1 MSNIADLIRSR
12 PDHQAILD
20 AASELGQKQGLDIYL
35 VGGYVRDLL
44 LQRETQDIDLMVE
57 GDGIAFARTLGQAL
71 GIDRVVAFEEY
82 GTALIPLKVTQVEVA
97 TARTESYDADSRKPQ
112 VESGTIGNDL
122 ARRDFT
128 INSLAAALDPDRY
141 GELLD
146 PFNGIQDIHRGILR
160 TPLDPDTTF
169 SEDPL
174 RMLRAARFAAQLGYV
189 VVPECLESMERQKD
203 RIAIVSWERIT
214 DEIMKTLSTDT
225 PSTGFIILKQTGL
238 LTSVFPELDELSG
251 AEVRDGRGHK
261 DVFSHTMQVVDN
273 AAALSPKI
281 AVRFAALVHD
291 IGKPRTKRYDEQR
304 GWTFHHHEEVGRRM
318 LQGIA
323 RRMRLSNEL
332 RDYLMKLTK
341 LHLRPI
347 ALAKEG
353 VTDSAVRRVMRE
365 AEDDVDDLMLLCRA
379 DITTKQAARQTRY
392 MANFERVEALM
403 SDVVLRDE
411 MRAFQSPVRGDEI
424 MTICRLE
431 PGPLVGKLK
440 TAIEEAILDGQIENT
455 HESALAYLHVVKD
468 QILTSDENQQSPP

>member
-12 PDHQAILD
+12 SAHQAILE
-20 AASELGQKQGLDIYL
+20 AASELARQQELDVYL

-44 LQRETQDIDLMVE
+44 LRRDNQDIDLMVE
-57 GDGIAFARTLGQAL
+57 GDGIAFARALGKAL
-71 GIDRVVAFEEY
+71 GIDRVVTFEEF
-82 GTALIPLKVTQVEVA
+82 GTALIPLKNVQVEVA
-97 TARTESYDADSRKPQ
+97 TARTESYDADSRKPH
-112 VESGTIGNDL
+112 VEAGTIGNDL

-128 INSLAAALDPDRY
+128 INSLAASILPGSY

-146 PFNGIQDIHRGILR
+146 PFNGIHDMDRGILR

-189 VVPECLESMERQKD
+189 IVPECLESMVRQKD
-203 RIAIVSWERIT
+203 RMAIVSWERIT
-214 DEIMKTLSTDT
+214 EEILKTLATDK
-225 PSTGFIILKQTGL
+225 PSIGFIILKETGL
-238 LTSVFPELDELSG
+238 VANVFPELDELSG

-273 AAALSPKI
+273 AAALSSKV
-281 AVRFAALVHD
+281 ALRFAALVHD

-304 GWTFHHHEEVGRRM
+304 GWTFYHHEEVGRRM

-332 RDYLMKLTK
+332 RDYLMKLTR

-365 AEDDVDDLMLLCRA
+365 AGDDVDDLMILCRA
-379 DITTKQAARQTRY
+379 DITTKQAARQAQY
-392 MANFERVEALM
+392 MANFERVEAFM
-403 SDVVLRDE
+403 ADVVLRDE

-424 MTICRLE
+424 MSICGLE

-440 TAIEEAILDGQIENT
+440 TTIEEAILDGQIENT
-455 HESALAYLHVVKD
+455 HEAALAYLHAVKD
-468 QILTSDENQQSPP
+468 RILAAG

>member
-12 PDHQAILD
+12 TSHQDILG
-20 AASELGQKQGLDIYL
+20 AASELAQNQDLGIYL

-44 LQRETQDIDLMVE
+44 LQRKNQDIDLMVE
-57 GDGIAFARTLGQAL
+57 GDGIAFARQLGQAL
-71 GIDRVVAFEEY
+71 GIDRVVAFEEF
-82 GTALIPLKVTQVEVA
+82 GTALIPLKDMQVEVA
-97 TARTESYDADSRKPQ
+97 TARTESYDPDSRKPH
-112 VESGTIGNDL
+112 VEVGTIANDL

-128 INSLAAALDPDRY
+128 INSLAAALHPDQY
-141 GELLD
+141 GELFD
-146 PFNGIQDIHRGILR
+146 PFNGVQDMGQGILR

-189 VVPECLESMERQKD
+189 IVPECLESMVRQQD

-214 DEIMKTLSTDT
+214 DELMKTLATDK

-238 LTSVFPELDELSG
+238 LARVFPELDDLSG

-261 DVFSHTMQVVDN
+261 DVFYHTMQVVDN
-273 AAALSPKI
+273 AAALNSKV
-281 AVRFAALVHD
+281 ALRFAALVHD
-291 IGKPRTKRYDEQR
+291 IGKPRTKRYDDRR
-304 GWTFHHHEEVGRRM
+304 GWTFYHHEEVGRRM

-323 RRMRLSNEL
+323 QRMRLSNDL

-347 ALAKEG
+347 ALAKAG

-365 AEDDVDDLMLLCRA
+365 AEDDVDDLMILCRA
-379 DITTKQAARQTRY
+379 DITTKQAARQAQY
-392 MANFERVEALM
+392 MANFERVETFMA
-403 SDVVLRDE
+403 DVVVRDE

-424 MTICRLE
+424 MAVCGLE
-431 PGPLVGKLK
+431 PGPQVGKLK
-440 TAIEEAILDGQIENT
+440 AAIEDAILDGQIENT
-455 HESALAYLHVVKD
+455 HAAALAYLHSVKD
-468 QILTSDENQQSPP
+468 QILGTD